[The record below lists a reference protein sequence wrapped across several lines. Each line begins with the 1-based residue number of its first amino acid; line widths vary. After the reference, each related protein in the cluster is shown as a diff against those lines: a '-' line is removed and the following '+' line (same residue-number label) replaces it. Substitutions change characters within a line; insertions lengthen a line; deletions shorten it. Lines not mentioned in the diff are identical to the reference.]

1 LPRTETLEIATTDQA
16 VAVKDAAMETAS
28 VPALVSEICWLSE
41 QGLSLQVQASRL
53 AQESRPE
60 YEAWFEAG
68 LILRRASERLAKIVQ
83 RRRPDNAG

>member
-1 LPRTETLEIATTDQA
+1 MPRVETLEIATTDQA
-16 VAVKDAAMETAS
+16 VAVEVTAPETAS
-28 VPALVSEICWLSE
+28 VPALVLEICWLSE